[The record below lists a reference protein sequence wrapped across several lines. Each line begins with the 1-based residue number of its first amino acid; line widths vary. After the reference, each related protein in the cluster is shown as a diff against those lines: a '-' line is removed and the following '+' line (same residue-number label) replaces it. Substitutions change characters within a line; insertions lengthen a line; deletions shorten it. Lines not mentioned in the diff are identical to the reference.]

1 MRVPHA
7 LAAVIALLR
16 SDMLASVT
24 RGAAHI
30 FAETAPL
37 LCVELRFWFLLPN
50 FGWFGISDCTTV
62 PVIFGYG
69 GNSWPSRAVNT
80 QVQRTTIADR
90 ESVAALRSPPAR
102 ATGDKIATVT
112 VRFGS
117 KPAVI
122 SALASDPLCLSH
134 PMLAARVST
143 SCSCLSAF
151 RMPAARAR
159 G

>member
-37 LCVELRFWFLLPN
+37 LCVELPVLVPAAEFRLVWN
-50 FGWFGISDCTTV
+50 KV

-122 SALASDPLCLSH
+122 SALASGPLCLSH

-151 RMPAARAR
+151 RTPAARAR